1 MTPLRWLLVLVSFAA
16 ASGVALWVISSHWP
30 EGGAP
35 LGLARWTHLLALGA
49 VTFELTLRSAK
60 IALSARACG
69 IPLQLGTAAR
79 ATLGGDFAT
88 AITPA
93 RIGAE
98 PARFLVLREAG
109 VPASRALL
117 VLFLELFIELV
128 SLVIIA
134 GVLLAVLP
142 ASGALKGVAAMV
154 GGYAT
159 VVIGLGFGAWLVS
172 RRRAHGPPPRWAQ
185 AMGLKAGFWR
195 QVQLSLRNL
204 RASVDALRH
213 ARWSMMAGSL
223 ACSVAHICGRLMV
236 LPIII
241 ASLGADV
248 GWTALVLW
256 PLVLLYGGALIPA
269 PAGGGAMEFGFS
281 AIMRD
286 VLPPDVLAASLIWWR
301 FYSYYIYVL
310 LGAFAAGRT
319 VMRALNTKQ
328 PVRAP
333 SSKVGQPP
341 LTSEL

>member
-1 MTPLRWLLVLVSFAA
+1 MTPFRWLLVLVSFAA
-16 ASGVALWVISSHWP
+16 AGGVALWVISSHWP

-35 LGLARWTHLLALGA
+35 LGLAWWAHLLALGA
-49 VTFELTLRSAK
+49 VTFELSLRSAK

-69 IPLQLGTAAR
+69 IPLQMGTAAR

-93 RIGAE
+93 RVGAE

-109 VPASRALL
+109 VPAARALL

-134 GVLLAVLP
+134 GVLLMVLP

-159 VVIGLGFGAWLVS
+159 VVLGLGFGAWAVS
-172 RRRAHGPPPRWAQ
+172 RRRAAGPPPRWVRAV
-185 AMGLKAGFWR
+185 GIGAGFWR
-195 QVQLSLRNL
+195 RVQVSLRHL
-204 RASVDALRH
+204 RESVDAVRH
-213 ARWSMMAGSL
+213 ARLSMMAGSL
-223 ACSVAHICGRLMV
+223 ACSVAHICGRLMT

-241 ASLGADV
+241 TSLGADV
-248 GWTALVLW
+248 PLTSLILW

-281 AIMRD
+281 AIMD
-286 VLPPDVLAASLIWWR
+286 DILPGDVLAASLIWWR

-319 VMRALNTKQ
+319 VMRALNNT
-328 PVRAP
+328 R
-333 SSKVGQPP
+333 
-341 LTSEL
+341 

>member
-16 ASGVALWVISSHWP
+16 AAGVALWVIRSHWP
-30 EGGAP
+30 EGGVP
-35 LGLARWTHLLALGA
+35 LGLPWWAHLLALGA
-49 VTFELTLRSAK
+49 VTFELTLRSGK

-69 IPLQLGTAAR
+69 IPLQFGTAAR

-109 VPASRALL
+109 VPTAKALL
-117 VLFLELFIELV
+117 VLFLELLIELV
-128 SLVIIA
+128 SLVVIA
-134 GVLLAVLP
+134 SVLLLVLP

-159 VVIGLGFGAWLVS
+159 VVLGLGAGAWAFS

-185 AMGLKAGFWR
+185 GLGLRAGTWR
-195 QVQLSLRNL
+195 RVQVSLRHL
-204 RASVDALRH
+204 RDSVDALRH
-213 ARWSMMAGSL
+213 AKWPMMAASL
-223 ACSVAHICGRLMV
+223 ACSVAHICGRLLT

-241 ASLGADV
+241 SALGADV
-248 GWTALVLW
+248 PLTSLILW

-269 PAGGGAMEFGFS
+269 PAGGGAMEFGFG
-281 AIMRD
+281 AIMQD
-286 VLPPDVLAASLIWWR
+286 ILPPDVLAAALIWWR

-310 LGAFAAGRT
+310 LGALAAGRT
-319 VMRALNTKQ
+319 VMRALNSEER
-328 PVRAP
+328 RA
-333 SSKVGQPP
+333 
-341 LTSEL
+341 TSDERTR